1 MSEAGERERVSRVVS
16 HRHRAPL
23 RRDRDARRAGPQTV
37 DRGRDARRAVLAAMI
52 LLVLSLCYKIAALGV
67 VVMLALG
74 LAIWTCRTRFRRV
87 DGVFVLALAYIA
99 DATVTSF
106 MVSYPAGVARTVQFC
121 IIAIALIGLYGY
133 AQSAR
138 RADAEVL
145 LKGMG
150 VLCALVTA
158 HLVVWH
164 VLHHHFVTWKYLS
177 DTKLILSLMLMP
189 LFGLEDWIKSKGRY
203 FFPALLLLAF
213 AIILLSGERKALILF
228 CALFALCRFS
238 PGAKLGLVGMIG
250 AVAGG
255 ALLLD
260 DGYLHRELTSAGHNY
275 SHTPTRYF
283 FTVQSIYDQSDV
295 VREFVNRNAWT
306 LFTHHPAFGV
316 GATGYWAWAAATYGP
331 TGFAMN
337 VHGEV
342 HRIPAEGGVFG
353 IAIVAGFF
361 GLALWRALRHLGNS
375 GGLAAG
381 SLDRMPLYG
390 IILLLSYCY
399 AEAVDTAMLLLIGGV
414 GVIVGTLPGPGHS
427 LRAKRERSARPDSAA
442 RVPVPSGSLR
452 NRA

>member
-1 MSEAGERERVSRVVS
+1 MSRVVS
-16 HRHRAPL
+16 HRHRAPF
-23 RRDRDARRAGPQTV
+23 RRSRDSVRAEPRAV
-37 DRGRDARRAVLAAMI
+37 DRGSFARRAVFAAMV

-74 LAIWTCRTRFRRV
+74 VTIWSCRTSFRRF
-87 DGVFVLALAYIA
+87 DSVFVLALAYIA

-121 IIAIALIGLYGY
+121 IIAIALIGLYAY
-133 AQSAR
+133 AQSAK
-138 RADAEVL
+138 RADAEAL

-158 HLVVWH
+158 HLVIWH
-164 VLHHHFVTWKYLS
+164 VLHHHLVTWKYLS
-177 DTKLILSLMLMP
+177 DTKLILSLALMP

-203 FFPALLLLAF
+203 LFPALLLAAF

-238 PGAKLGLVGMIG
+238 LSAKLGLAGMIG
-250 AVAGG
+250 AVAAI

-260 DGYLHRELTSAGHNY
+260 DGYIHRELTSAARDY

-283 FTVQSIYDQSDV
+283 FTVQSIYDRSDI

-342 HRIPAEGGVFG
+342 HRIPAEGGMFG
-353 IAIVAGFF
+353 IAIVASFF
-361 GLALWRALRHLGNS
+361 ALALWRALRHLVNS
-375 GGLAAG
+375 GGFAAG

-414 GVIVGTLPGPGHS
+414 GVIVGTLPAPGRS
-427 LRAKRERSARPDSAA
+427 LRARGERPAISVSPARA
-442 RVPVPSGSLR
+442 PVPSGSLR
-452 NRA
+452 SRA

>member
-1 MSEAGERERVSRVVS
+1 MV
-16 HRHRAPL
+16 
-23 RRDRDARRAGPQTV
+23 
-37 DRGRDARRAVLAAMI
+37 

-67 VVMLALG
+67 IVMLALG
-74 LAIWTCRTRFRRV
+74 VAIWTCRASFRRF
-87 DGVFVLALAYIA
+87 DSVFVLALAYIA

-121 IIAIALIGLYGY
+121 IIVIALIGLYAY
-133 AQSAR
+133 AQSAK

-158 HLVVWH
+158 HLVGWH
-164 VLHHHFVTWKYLS
+164 VLHHHLVTWKYLS
-177 DTKLILSLMLMP
+177 DTKLILSLALMP
-189 LFGLEDWIKSKGRY
+189 LFGLEDWITRKGRY
-203 FFPALLLLAF
+203 LFPGLVLLAF
-213 AIILLSGERKALILF
+213 AIVLLSGERKALILF
-228 CALFALCRFS
+228 CALFALCRF
-238 PGAKLGLVGMIG
+238 PLGAKLGLAGMIG
-250 AVAGG
+250 AVAAS

-260 DGYLHRELTSAGHNY
+260 DGYIHRELASAGRDY

-283 FTVQSIYDQSDV
+283 FTVQSIYDQSDM

-361 GLALWRALRHLGNS
+361 GLALWRALRHLANT
-375 GGLAAG
+375 GGFAAA

-414 GVIVGTLPGPGHS
+414 GVIVGTLPKTGRS
-427 LRAKRERSARPDSAA
+427 LRARRARFARSGSA
-442 RVPVPSGSLR
+442 VPAPVLSGSLR
-452 NRA
+452 SRA

>member
-1 MSEAGERERVSRVVS
+1 MSRVFS

-23 RRDRDARRAGPQTV
+23 RRGRARAQMRPRAL
-37 DRGRDARRAVLAAMI
+37 DRGSVAHPLAARAVFAALA

-74 LAIWTCRTRFRRV
+74 LAIWTCRESFRRF

-106 MVSYPAGVARTVQFC
+106 MVSFPAGVARTVQFG
-121 IIAIALIGLYGY
+121 IIVVALVGLYAY
-133 AQSAR
+133 AQSAT
-138 RADAEVL
+138 RADAEFL

-150 VLCALVTA
+150 ALCALVTA
-158 HLVVWH
+158 HLVIWH
-164 VLHHHFVTWKYLS
+164 VLHHHLVTWKYLS
-177 DTKLILSLMLMP
+177 DTKLVLSLALMP
-189 LFGLEDWIKSKGRY
+189 LFGLEDWIKAKGRHL
-203 FFPALLLLAF
+203 FPALLVVAF
-213 AIILLSGERKALILF
+213 AIVLLSGERKALILF

-238 PGAKLGLVGMIG
+238 LGAKLGLAAMIG
-250 AVAGG
+250 AVASL

-260 DGYLHRELTSAGHNY
+260 DGHIHRELTSASHDY

-283 FTVQSIYDQSDV
+283 FTVQSIYDQSDI

-306 LFTHHPAFGV
+306 LFVHHPAFGV

-353 IAIVAGFF
+353 IALVAGFF
-361 GLALWRALRHLGNS
+361 GLALWRAVRHLVNS
-375 GGLAAG
+375 GGFAAA

-414 GVIVGTLPGPGHS
+414 GVVVGALPVPAGS
-427 LRAKRERSARPDSAA
+427 LRARVARIAGPGSGA
-442 RVPVPSGSLR
+442 RTQALSGSLR
-452 NRA
+452 ARS